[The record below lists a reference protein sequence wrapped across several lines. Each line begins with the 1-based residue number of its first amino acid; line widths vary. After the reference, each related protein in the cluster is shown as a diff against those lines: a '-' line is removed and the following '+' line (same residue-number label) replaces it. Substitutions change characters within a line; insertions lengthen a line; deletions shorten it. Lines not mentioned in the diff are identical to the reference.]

1 MKSPTSIATSA
12 PSWQSTCASAATAT
26 VYAVDRIAQ
35 RIGPHGDG
43 AELGAGRGEI
53 LVVPFELPG
62 PSVEDFIR
70 RALQRISI
78 RLVAQLFRGQVLA
91 VTEPNSLEE

>member
-1 MKSPTSIATSA
+1 MVMV
-12 PSWQSTCASAATAT
+12 PSSVQA
-26 VYAVDRIAQ
+26 
-35 RIGPHGDG
+35 G
-43 AELGAGRGEI
+43 ARYF
-53 LVVPFELPG
+53 VPFELPG